1 MEWAFPTRTFQRMG
15 LHGKAKGPNGIDER
29 FASRS
34 ASGIGVGIM
43 GRNKFPA
50 AAGLVGR
57 RAVAGLVGNNP
68 AFHTP
73 VIVLTHSGGLDVRI
87 GGGVSTIRRF
97 LGADLID
104 RTHIVLVPIILGR
117 DERLW
122 ENTEGLEQRLPH
134 RGGTLTQRCHP
145 PDIRPTAPT
154 RLTGR
159 AIAGSHRSGGWR
171 GSRAAVSPP
180 PRWYPAVV
188 HQRPGHLVYPVW
200 QGMACVALLRS
211 RASQHGSPPTRA
223 GQRSQRSFSP
233 RTTPSQSIW
242 AAVDNGVVTKSQVWA

>member
-97 LGADLID
+97 LGADLIH

-180 PRWYPAVV
+180 PRPVSSSGASATWASGIPGVARNGLRRAAPFSGEPTWFAADQGRAAFTAVV
-188 HQRPGHLVYPVW
+188 FTAHHAV
-200 QGMACVALLRS
+200 
-211 RASQHGSPPTRA
+211 
-223 GQRSQRSFSP
+223 
-233 RTTPSQSIW
+233 
-242 AAVDNGVVTKSQVWA
+242 AVDLGRG